1 MTTSWPART
10 ALLVALVLVGLGQAG
25 PASAAAVPATARPF
39 GISIDA
45 YPTWQRESTCSPTE
59 KPGARFLRRLL
70 LATYGPVGSNIVR
83 ACTRSDS
90 GHEEGRALDWMTN
103 VRVPEQKAMADAFIA
118 WLQAPDEF
126 GNPAAMAR
134 RLGISYVI
142 WNNQTWRA
150 YDPARG
156 WTDYNGCRAKKK
168 AKRALDNTCHRS
180 HVHISF
186 TWDGALKRTS
196 YYTGYVACPVP
207 LPVVPDP
214 VVPPVPPVPP
224 VPGYPVPVVP
234 VPVPAPVVPVPV
246 TGPVL
251 PLAPAR
257 ILGTKAGTGSV
268 AGPCRVHPDVRFDL
282 HVLGAGGVPET
293 GVAAVVLRVQLV
305 GPDAPATLQV
315 WPAGSLPPLE
325 TVPLDA
331 TGRVA
336 VVTVPVGT
344 AGSVSLQLGEAMAH
358 LRADVLGYVAA
369 PVV

>member
-1 MTTSWPART
+1 
-10 ALLVALVLVGLGQAG
+10 
-25 PASAAAVPATARPF
+25 
-39 GISIDA
+39 
-45 YPTWQRESTCSPTE
+45 
-59 KPGARFLRRLL
+59 
-70 LATYGPVGSNIVR
+70 
-83 ACTRSDS
+83 
-90 GHEEGRALDWMTN
+90 MTN

-168 AKRALDNTCHRS
+168 AKRALDNTCHRT

-196 YYTGYVACPVP
+196 YYTGYVACPAP
-207 LPVVPDP
+207 LPV
-214 VVPPVPPVPP
+214 
-224 VPGYPVPVVP
+224 
-234 VPVPAPVVPVPV
+234 VPAPVVPPLPPVPGMPLPVPVPDPVVPV

-251 PLAPAR
+251 PLTPAR
-257 ILGTKAGTGSV
+257 LLGTKAGTGSV

-282 HVLGAGGVPET
+282 HVLGSGGVPAT

-305 GPDAPATLQV
+305 GPGCAGDPAGVARREPAAVGDRAAGCHRPGGRGDGAGRYGGQHQPAARRGDGAPACRRPRLRRC
-315 WPAGSLPPLE
+315 AGGLTPDQSGPTPRL
-325 TVPLDA
+325 V
-331 TGRVA
+331 GR
-336 VVTVPVGT
+336 
-344 AGSVSLQLGEAMAH
+344 
-358 LRADVLGYVAA
+358 
-369 PVV
+369 

>member
-1 MTTSWPART
+1 MTTSWPTRT
-10 ALLVALVLVGLGQAG
+10 ALLVALVLVGLSQAG
-25 PASAAAVPATARPF
+25 PATAAAVPATAKSF
-39 GISIDA
+39 GLSIDA
-45 YPTWQRESTCSPTE
+45 YPTWQRESSCSPTE
-59 KPGARFLRRLL
+59 KPGPRYLRTLL
-70 LATYGPVGSNIVR
+70 VATYGPVGSNIVR
-83 ACTRSDS
+83 PCTRSDS
-90 GHEEGRALDWMTN
+90 GHEEGRALDWMTS
-103 VRVPEQKAMADAFIA
+103 VRVPAQKEMAETFIA
-118 WLQAPDEF
+118 WLQAPDAF

-168 AKRALDNTCHRS
+168 AKRALDNTCHRT

-196 YYTGYVACPVP
+196 YYTGYVACPTPLPVVP
-207 LPVVPDP
+207 LPVVPA
-214 VVPPVPPVPP
+214 VPPL
-224 VPGYPVPVVP
+224 PGMPVPVVP
-234 VPVPAPVVPVPV
+234 PPVPAPPV

-251 PLAPAR
+251 PLAPTR
-257 ILGTKAGTGSV
+257 LLGTKAGTGSD
-268 AGPCRVHPDVRFDL
+268 AGPCRVHPDVRLDL
-282 HVLGAGGVPET
+282 HVLGSGGVPAT

-305 GPDAPATLQV
+305 GPDAPATLRV

-325 TVPLDA
+325 TVPLDV

-344 AGSVSLQLGEAMAH
+344 AGSVSLQLGGAMAH

>member
-1 MTTSWPART
+1 MP
-10 ALLVALVLVGLGQAG
+10 
-25 PASAAAVPATARPF
+25 
-39 GISIDA
+39 
-45 YPTWQRESTCSPTE
+45 
-59 KPGARFLRRLL
+59 
-70 LATYGPVGSNIVR
+70 
-83 ACTRSDS
+83 CTRSDS

-118 WLQAPDEF
+118 WLQAPDELRQPR
-126 GNPAAMAR
+126 GD
-134 RLGISYVI
+134 GS
-142 WNNQTWRA
+142 
-150 YDPARG
+150 PARHLLRHLEQPDLAG
-156 WTDYNGCRAKKK
+156 LRPGARLDGLQRLRAKKK

-186 TWDGALKRTS
+186 SWDGALKRTS
-196 YYTGYVACPVP
+196 YYTGFVACPAP

-224 VPGYPVPVVP
+224 VPGFPVPVVP

-344 AGSVSLQLGEAMAH
+344 AGSVSLQLGGAMAH